1 MHFDA
6 GLKGFHAQAARRAEA
21 PVDRFAVAES
31 VVVEHTGKKN
41 CPGGKVFL
49 AWGGR

>member
-1 MHFDA
+1 MQFGA
-6 GLKGFHAQAARRAEA
+6 GLKGFHTQAAPCCEA
-21 PVDRFAVAES
+21 RVERFAAVVS

-49 AWGGR
+49 AWGDR